1 MVGTTLV
8 VPCYNEET
16 RLKVPDYVSWLT
28 HDPTSRDVTLLF
40 VDDGSRDGTV
50 AVLQQ
55 IVDAAPAGRA
65 SVLKLGVNG
74 GKAEAVRR
82 GMLEAM
88 ANASPAIV
96 GFWDCD
102 LATPLQAVPQ
112 LAAILALRPEK
123 QMVFGARVALLGRQI
138 KRSPV
143 RHYLGRVF
151 ATLASLSLDLPIY
164 DTQCGA
170 KLFRASPMLRTVLSA
185 PFLTRWVFDCEM
197 IARFQAIS
205 PAADALDYEQ
215 GHASSGARARG
226 GGGGGGGSGGGGG
239 GGGSGG
245 GGGGRSTTTIAET
258 IFEFPLEEWVDVA
271 GSKVKPTDI
280 LRMAYGLL
288 CIRRVYFHRCG
299 CERSACELR
308 WELRALGLRLRCG
321 LWPWVATDCD

>member
-1 MVGTTLV
+1 MVATTLV
-8 VPCYNEET
+8 VPCFNEET

-88 ANASPAIV
+88 ANAPPAIV

-112 LAAILALRPEK
+112 LAAILAMRPEM

-170 KLFRASPMLRTVLSA
+170 KLFRVTPMLRTVLAA

-215 GHASSGARARG
+215 GRRIEQGHASAGAGARARG
-226 GGGGGGGSGGGGG
+226 GGGG
-239 GGGSGG
+239 GG

-288 CIRRVYFHRCG
+288 CIRRVYFHRCDT
-299 CERSACELR
+299 ECELSVN
-308 WELRALGLRLRCG
+308 CV
-321 LWPWVATDCD
+321 PVH

>member
-55 IVDAAPAGRA
+55 IVDAAPTGRA

-102 LATPLQAVPQ
+102 LATPLQAVR
-112 LAAILALRPEK
+112 RPC
-123 QMVFGARVALLGRQI
+123 
-138 KRSPV
+138 P
-143 RHYLGRVF
+143 
-151 ATLASLSLDLPIY
+151 AS
-164 DTQCGA
+164 
-170 KLFRASPMLRTVLSA
+170 
-185 PFLTRWVFDCEM
+185 
-197 IARFQAIS
+197 
-205 PAADALDYEQ
+205 
-215 GHASSGARARG
+215 
-226 GGGGGGGSGGGGG
+226 
-239 GGGSGG
+239 
-245 GGGGRSTTTIAET
+245 
-258 IFEFPLEEWVDVA
+258 
-271 GSKVKPTDI
+271 
-280 LRMAYGLL
+280 
-288 CIRRVYFHRCG
+288 
-299 CERSACELR
+299 
-308 WELRALGLRLRCG
+308 
-321 LWPWVATDCD
+321 